1 MNYVY
6 EIYKVLEA
14 RGCEQIS
21 MKFDEDYKV
30 LEVKYKRK
38 NQITD
43 EYTNEMFTI
52 VPKNYK
58 TEKDLRTK
66 VIRELY
72 CIWWNRSVLRM
83 TVKELKEKLE
93 LLIEDGKEDY
103 RICSDGFIEIKYI
116 DISDGDKEVY
126 L

>member
-6 EIYKVLEA
+6 EIYKVLES

-21 MKFDEDYKV
+21 MEFDSDYKI

-38 NQITD
+38 NQITVEMTD
-43 EYTNEMFTI
+43 EMFTI

-58 TEKDLRTK
+58 TEKDLKAK

-72 CIWWNRSVLRM
+72 SIWQ
-83 TVKELKEKLE
+83 
-93 LLIEDGKEDY
+93 
-103 RICSDGFIEIKYI
+103 
-116 DISDGDKEVY
+116 
-126 L
+126 

>member
-6 EIYKVLEA
+6 EIYKVLESK
-14 RGCEQIS
+14 GCEQIS
-21 MKFDEDYKV
+21 MKFDSDYKV

-43 EYTNEMFTI
+43 EITDEMFTI

-58 TEKDLRTK
+58 TEKDLKAK

-72 CIWWNRSVLRM
+72 CI
-83 TVKELKEKLE
+83 
-93 LLIEDGKEDY
+93 
-103 RICSDGFIEIKYI
+103 
-116 DISDGDKEVY
+116 
-126 L
+126 

>member
-6 EIYKVLEA
+6 EIYKVLESK
-14 RGCEQIS
+14 GCEQIS
-21 MKFDEDYKV
+21 MEFDEDYKI

-43 EYTNEMFTI
+43 EMTNEMFTI

-58 TEKDLRTK
+58 TEKDLQVK

-72 CIWWNRSVLRM
+72 CIWQ
-83 TVKELKEKLE
+83 
-93 LLIEDGKEDY
+93 
-103 RICSDGFIEIKYI
+103 
-116 DISDGDKEVY
+116 
-126 L
+126 

>member
-21 MKFDEDYKV
+21 MEFDEDYKV

-43 EYTNEMFTI
+43 EMTDEMFTI

-58 TEKDLRTK
+58 TEKDLKAK
-66 VIRELY
+66 VIREVY
-72 CIWWNRSVLRM
+72 CI
-83 TVKELKEKLE
+83 
-93 LLIEDGKEDY
+93 
-103 RICSDGFIEIKYI
+103 
-116 DISDGDKEVY
+116 
-126 L
+126 

>member
-6 EIYKVLEA
+6 EIYKVLESK
-14 RGCEQIS
+14 GCEQIT
-21 MKFDEDYKV
+21 MEFDSDYTI

-43 EYTNEMFTI
+43 EITDEMFTI

-58 TEKDLRTK
+58 TEKDLRAK

-72 CIWWNRSVLRM
+72 SI
-83 TVKELKEKLE
+83 
-93 LLIEDGKEDY
+93 
-103 RICSDGFIEIKYI
+103 
-116 DISDGDKEVY
+116 
-126 L
+126 

>member
-1 MNYVY
+1 MNYVW
-6 EIYKVLEA
+6 EIYKVLESK
-14 RGCEQIS
+14 GCEQIS
-21 MKFDEDYKV
+21 MEFYGDYKV

-58 TEKDLRTK
+58 TEKDLKAK

-72 CIWWNRSVLRM
+72 CI
-83 TVKELKEKLE
+83 
-93 LLIEDGKEDY
+93 
-103 RICSDGFIEIKYI
+103 
-116 DISDGDKEVY
+116 
-126 L
+126 

>member
-6 EIYKVLEA
+6 EIYKVLESK
-14 RGCEQIS
+14 GCEQIS
-21 MKFDEDYKV
+21 MEFDEDYKV

-52 VPKNYK
+52 IPKNYK
-58 TEKDLRTK
+58 TEKDLKAK

-72 CIWWNRSVLRM
+72 CI
-83 TVKELKEKLE
+83 
-93 LLIEDGKEDY
+93 
-103 RICSDGFIEIKYI
+103 
-116 DISDGDKEVY
+116 
-126 L
+126 